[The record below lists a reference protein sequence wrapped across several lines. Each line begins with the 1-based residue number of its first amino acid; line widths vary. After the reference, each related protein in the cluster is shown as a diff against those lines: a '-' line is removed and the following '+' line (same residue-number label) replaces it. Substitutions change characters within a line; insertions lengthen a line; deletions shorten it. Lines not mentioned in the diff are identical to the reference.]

1 MNVFAHMRDEN
12 QVFALEE
19 EENMKIAVMTD
30 STSYIPQHILEKNNI
45 RTVPLSITL
54 ENGENYKENI
64 SIFANEF
71 HEILRTSKSIPTTSQ
86 LRHW

>member
-30 STSYIPQHILEKNNI
+30 STSYIPQH
-45 RTVPLSITL
+45 
-54 ENGENYKENI
+54 
-64 SIFANEF
+64 
-71 HEILRTSKSIPTTSQ
+71 
-86 LRHW
+86 

>member
-1 MNVFAHMRDEN
+1 
-12 QVFALEE
+12 
-19 EENMKIAVMTD
+19 MKIAVMTD

-86 LRHW
+86 LCHW